1 MSDFAFY
8 LTIFLVL
15 SLMGFVLIGV
25 GIHTRRYQRRK
36 EMTERTSVPGR
47 IVDRIMKTWHAGGRS
62 HSVTYYVPVIEFT
75 FAGRKYRLANENG
88 LRDPA
93 AIVIGKAVVVMVD
106 PEDPARFHL
115 AEDDANEKGADSL
128 IRYGL
133 IWIAGAAVF
142 EIVCMVFNVF
152 QR

>member
-8 LTIFLVL
+8 LTIFLVW
-15 SLMGFVLIGV
+15 SLMGFILIGV
-25 GIHTRRYQRRK
+25 GIHTRRYQRKK

-47 IVDRIMKTWHAGGRS
+47 IVDSVRKIHRAPRS
-62 HSVTYYVPVIEFT
+62 RPSAYYVPVIEFT
-75 FAGRKYRLANENG
+75 FGGQTYRLENENG
-88 LRDPA
+88 KRDPD
-93 AIVIGKAVVVMVD
+93 AIEIGKAVVVMVD
-106 PEDPARFHL
+106 PEDPMRFHL

-128 IRYGL
+128 IRYGV